1 MLPDARCGVVGVRE
15 CVELVSSYSELI
27 RLEPNRRKDAGSTV
41 EGLYRFEKEH
51 DGIETMGGGGDPGA
65 DVLSVLSRRATFS
78 G

>member
-1 MLPDARCGVVGVRE
+1 MLSDSRRGAVGVRE

-27 RLEPNRRKDAGSTV
+27 RLEPNRRKDARSTV

-51 DGIETMGGGGDPGA
+51 DGIETVGGRGDPGA
-65 DVLSVLSRRATFS
+65 DVERPRPLRHLL